1 MKGLANFFSFLFHP
15 VFIPIYSVFL
25 YFKIDNYQNRILIK
39 DDGFLYVIYSLMI
52 IIGIVFPLISFL
64 IMYKTKVISDLN
76 LSQRKERIPVL
87 IIVLIYYLMVY
98 YMYRTWN
105 ESYINLPLPIE
116 HLISFLFGGLVIM
129 ILTIIVTLKLKISL
143 HSIAI
148 GGMAGGFLALSIVM
162 NPINNLESLIQL
174 NACLLIIMGIVSS
187 SRLFLKAHVPYEV
200 LTGMIL
206 GFGIEYFIVINE
218 IAI

>member
-187 SRLFLKAHVPYEV
+187 ARLFLKAHVPYEV
-200 LTGMIL
+200 LTGMVL